1 MLRVGVYPARSR
13 NKHTM
18 IVSDPNPEVN
28 LETATLFNLA
38 GLLRDFAASPHRPVH
53 ERVLFTASAVLLDRA
68 ARLRDAD
75 VDVNLAAQVEDAL
88 HTAARVAVALGE
100 SLEAGQ
106 E

>member
-1 MLRVGVYPARSR
+1 
-13 NKHTM
+13 M
-18 IVSDPNPEVN
+18 IVRNPTPEVN

-106 E
+106 Q